1 MVSQKPGIFGKATR
15 RAVACARHVQQ
26 QGGAL
31 AGVLGLCLLLW
42 WNPSGS
48 AQTVACEES
57 LARFLTQM
65 SLQGSYCTCVTL
77 YREGV
82 TEKGRVHRHVQYTL
96 PGLQMRQFGSLPDL
110 SRVYARLWGTIV
122 DGPGGSYALSV
133 RIHEEGRE
141 AEALVRRLSHLQQGQ
156 EFEITAGPQQ
166 RLLLRARTPYHV
178 LVEGANPALAPQQVL
193 TLQGR
198 ACFYLVSGS

>member
-15 RAVACARHVQQ
+15 RAVACVRHARRR
-26 QGGAL
+26 GRAL
-31 AGVLGLCLLLW
+31 TGVLGLCLLLW
-42 WNPSGS
+42 WSLP
-48 AQTVACEES
+48 AYTQTAACEES
-57 LARFLTQM
+57 LARFLAQM
-65 SLQGSYCTCVTL
+65 SLQGSYCTCGTL
-77 YREGV
+77 YREAV
-82 TEKGRVHRHVQYTL
+82 TEQGRVYRHVQYTM
-96 PGLQMRQFGSLPDL
+96 PGLQLRQFGSLPDL

-133 RIHEEGRE
+133 RIYEEGRE
-141 AEALVRRLSHLQQGQ
+141 AEALVRRLPRLQQGQ

-178 LVEGANPALAPQQVL
+178 LVEGENSALAPQQVL